1 MKCQFEKKKKLNKIK
16 DVIKKK
22 DISKK
27 NDQIMME
34 VSQGQYTVLRKG

>member
-16 DVIKKK
+16 NVIKKK
-22 DISKK
+22 DISKN

-34 VSQGQYTVLRKG
+34 VSQGQYTVSRKE